1 MRAGDGDAL
10 QQRATGV
17 LVAAEG
23 RAARPGG
30 AEGDEVAHL
39 VAVGG
44 HAKAAGALRPVQA
57 DLDVAR
63 LLGLQRGLAVLR
75 EALVQRGHTKRGA
88 RRRRHAPA
96 GRKAVAIG
104 HATGAVA
111 AEFTVAVVPRVDLQR
126 VRAGRVAVSQ
136 GDGVLVPALVDGG
149 VGQVVFAPLQRRR
162 DQVAAAAPFVLEQV
176 VAQRGAAVVGIG
188 FGRVALARF
197 ADRQARAV
205 VLRPLRRP
213 GSAQRAQPV
222 VAAVVQAGREAVV
235 LRLHVGVGAAGFE
248 PVRVVQLKAQA
259 TAEAAVAVAVAV
271 GVGAGAAVEAV
282 ADVARRAQRVIDGA
296 AFAAEARFELL
307 GAVVAETGADVGREG
322 AIALLGEDLH
332 HAGNG
337 VGAVHRRC
345 RAAHNFDALDLA
357 ERNRFP
363 RRAATARLRIDP
375 HAIDVDG
382 GEAVLAPA
390 HEQAGG
396 GAGATVARQF
406 QPRLALQQI
415 SDVDGA
421 AALHLRFVQQRDVGQ
436 YVGQGLHGAD
446 GGDHGFRQLRGA
458 ELRHGFGGRRLRQ
471 RRQRAAQRQRQ
482 GGKPESGYGIFHDGN
497 TGNTPLPAS
506 PPASGANMTAPRGGQ
521 QPVARRVLLVGRYPG
536 WRRSLHGRLAFPA
549 LMTRPVAE

>member
-1 MRAGDGDAL
+1 M
-10 QQRATGV
+10 V
-17 LVAAEG
+17 V
-23 RAARPGG
+23 
-30 AEGDEVAHL
+30 
-39 VAVGG
+39 
-44 HAKAAGALRPVQA
+44 
-57 DLDVAR
+57 VAR
-63 LLGLQRGLAVLR
+63 
-75 EALVQRGHTKRGA
+75 
-88 RRRRHAPA
+88 
-96 GRKAVAIG
+96 
-104 HATGAVA
+104 
-111 AEFTVAVVPRVDLQR
+111 
-126 VRAGRVAVSQ
+126 
-136 GDGVLVPALVDGG
+136 
-149 VGQVVFAPLQRRR
+149 
-162 DQVAAAAPFVLEQV
+162 
-176 VAQRGAAVVGIG
+176 
-188 FGRVALARF
+188 
-197 ADRQARAV
+197 
-205 VLRPLRRP
+205 
-213 GSAQRAQPV
+213 
-222 VAAVVQAGREAVV
+222 REAVV
-235 LRLHVGVGAAGFE
+235 LRVHIAGGAAQVDA
-248 PVRVVQLKAQA
+248 VRVVDLPAQP
-259 TAEAAVAVAVAV
+259 AAGGALAVAVAV
-271 GVGAGAAVEAV
+271 GVAVGLDVEAAAHGALDAERIVDGAAGARETCLQLAGAAIAH
-282 ADVARRAQRVIDGA
+282 
-296 AFAAEARFELL
+296 
-307 GAVVAETGADVGREG
+307 THADVGRERPF
-322 AIALLGEDLH
+322 ALAGENLD

-421 AALHLRFVQQRDVGQ
+421 AALYLRFVQQRDVGQ

-482 GGKPESGYGIFHDGN
+482 GGKPESRYGIFHDGN